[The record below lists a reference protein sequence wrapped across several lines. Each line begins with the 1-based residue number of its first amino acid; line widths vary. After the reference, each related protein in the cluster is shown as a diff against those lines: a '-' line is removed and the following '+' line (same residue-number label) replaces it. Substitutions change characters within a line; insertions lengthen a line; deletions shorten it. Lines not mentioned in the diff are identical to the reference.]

1 MMGAEQL
8 TPRRELIDMGIF
20 AVIPLMIIPILV
32 YNVIAWSGTAFTT
45 AEAVLERMDVE
56 FMSIPMASGAEWL
69 ITPGHGL
76 IVLSLVMLFFELLKA
91 TDTGRAAVM
100 NHAFSMVLFIICLVE
115 FLMFP
120 AFATS
125 VFFLIML
132 MALMDV
138 MAGFMVTIATAR
150 RDINVTEGFGD

>member
-1 MMGAEQL
+1 MGL
-8 TPRRELIDMGIF
+8 FTVLPLM
-20 AVIPLMIIPILV
+20 VIPIII
-32 YNVIAWSGTAFTT
+32 YNIIAWGGATYAS
-45 AEAVLERMDVE
+45 AEAVRERMNEPFLSVN
-56 FMSIPMASGAEWL
+56 MASGAEWI

-76 IVLSLVMLFFELLKA
+76 IALSLVMLFFELLKS
-91 TDTGRAAVM
+91 TGIGRAAVM

-115 FLMFP
+115 FLMFK

-138 MAGFMVTIATAR
+138 MAGFMVTIASAR
-150 RDINVTEGFGD
+150 RDFAVADTFGD

>member
-1 MMGAEQL
+1 
-8 TPRRELIDMGIF
+8 MGIF
-20 AVIPLMIIPILV
+20 TIIPLMIIPILI
-32 YNVIAWSGTAFTT
+32 YNVIAWSGAAFST
-45 AEAVLERMDVE
+45 AEAVRERMDVV
-56 FMSIPMASGAEWL
+56 FMNVPMASEAIWV

-76 IVLSLVMLFFELLKA
+76 IALSLVMLFFELLKS
-91 TDTGRAAVM
+91 TGIGRAAVM

-115 FLMFP
+115 FLMFE

-138 MAGFMVTIATAR
+138 MAGFMVTIASAR
-150 RDINVTEGFGD
+150 RDVNISDGFGD